1 MLQDLDKKVLFSGL
15 VLAFALVIFASAFKA
30 GKPTCNR
37 FIFNTYSYIAFMTV
51 WVIAANL
58 YLIDYAKTNTS
69 TDNSQ
74 SNTPESSKRTKSAM
88 FVLSP
93 LNLVILFFVSLYLLY
108 RTMILPVYKPL
119 QKHFM
124 ALLWLTTFSIFTI
137 PLTERIQ
144 RTNPHGLAQLTT
156 TFLSIIVSASAVAVI
171 LPSLIKSWWIFPL
184 MIGLIGVIIARIIFA
199 IIGYSAASSQ
209 QRGLSYFTILLF
221 TFFVSYDTKVAIAA
235 AKTCREGAADYI
247 SFSTNLFLDFL
258 NIFSNLSSVSD

>member
-1 MLQDLDKKVLFSGL
+1 
-15 VLAFALVIFASAFKA
+15 
-30 GKPTCNR
+30 
-37 FIFNTYSYIAFMTV
+37 
-51 WVIAANL
+51 
-58 YLIDYAKTNTS
+58 
-69 TDNSQ
+69 
-74 SNTPESSKRTKSAM
+74 
-88 FVLSP
+88 
-93 LNLVILFFVSLYLLY
+93 
-108 RTMILPVYKPL
+108 
-119 QKHFM
+119 M
-124 ALLWLTTFSIFTI
+124 ALLWLTTLSIFTI

-144 RTNPHGLAQLTT
+144 RTNPNGLAQLTT

-221 TFFVSYDTKVAIAA
+221 TFFVSYDTKVAFAA

-258 NIFSNLSSVSD
+258 NIFSNLTSVSD